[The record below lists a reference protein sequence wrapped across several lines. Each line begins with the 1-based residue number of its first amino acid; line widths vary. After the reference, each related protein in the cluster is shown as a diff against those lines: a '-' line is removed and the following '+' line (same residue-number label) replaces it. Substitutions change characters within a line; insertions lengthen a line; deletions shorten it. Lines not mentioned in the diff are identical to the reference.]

1 MERYAEELKSVPEE
15 EKCLSVNHSAL
26 LKMPRTV
33 IEDIVF
39 RDRDSD
45 GLLSP
50 TVDPMVVTVGIG
62 PAIVRK
68 VLVDTGASVNVL
80 F

>member
-1 MERYAEELKSVPEE
+1 
-15 EKCLSVNHSAL
+15 L